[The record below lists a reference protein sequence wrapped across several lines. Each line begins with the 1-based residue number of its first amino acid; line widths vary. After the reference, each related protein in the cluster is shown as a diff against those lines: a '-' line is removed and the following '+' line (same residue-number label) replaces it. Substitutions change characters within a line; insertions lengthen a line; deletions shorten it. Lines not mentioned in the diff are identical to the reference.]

1 MSGENAEHRV
11 LVPSAALF
19 VPIPDLFVHR
29 ALVFRFAGVV
39 QGSDKR

>member
-11 LVPSAALF
+11 LVPAAALF

-29 ALVFRFAGVV
+29 ALVFRFAGVIHE
-39 QGSDKR
+39 SDQR